1 MTRFLFALVLTVSTL
16 SLFHKTAEA
25 QCTGSSC
32 FVPMPVMAPAILPVQ
47 APVLVQPM
55 APVITYRWG
64 LFGRRIVPRI
74 RFVPVIRATRQST
87 QSGG

>member
-1 MTRFLFALVLTVSTL
+1 MRRIVL
-16 SLFHKTAEA
+16 SLLVVLASALTAEA

-74 RFVPVIRATRQST
+74 RWVPVVQHRQ
-87 QSGG
+87 GYE